1 MQTLADYERT
11 LHALLQAGDGSSGGV
26 GSPGGAV
33 RRRITFIMDGIDHL
47 DDYSDCCDLLVSWL
61 PSQLPLN
68 IKVILT
74 LRNSDQLDLLR
85 SRLPESAFHQ
95 VHHFSI

>member
-1 MQTLADYERT
+1 MYLYIYMQTLSDYETT
-11 LHALLQAGDGSSGGV
+11 LHALLASDR
-26 GSPGGAV
+26 PV

-47 DDYSDCCDLLVSWL
+47 DDYGDFCDLLVSWL
-61 PSQLPLN
+61 PAQLPVN
-68 IKVILT
+68 VKVLLT

-95 VHHFSI
+95 V